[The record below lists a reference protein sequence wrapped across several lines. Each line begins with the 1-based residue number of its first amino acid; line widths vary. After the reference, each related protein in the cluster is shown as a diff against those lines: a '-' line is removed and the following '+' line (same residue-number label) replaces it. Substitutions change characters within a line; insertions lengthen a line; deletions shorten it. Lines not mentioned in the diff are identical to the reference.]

1 MKDNIKKS
9 LKRLLK
15 RKVKIT
21 LGIIIAFMITG
32 VVSYSNDDVISESV
46 TVKINS
52 NGIYNVGVIE
62 SLENFEIIVGSN
74 NGIYNYRGGQIISLE
89 NFGIIAGNN
98 GNGICN
104 SNTGRIESL
113 ANFGIIAGS
122 TEAIKNEGT
131 IINQENY
138 GLLINGAGTDNVTVN
153 AGTGGENDI
162 ALDREPED
170 KRFIINTVEKN
181 EDYEKLKNEQAI
193 NIEKLNSKLNGNTNY
208 KISDNSFKN
217 LILNGYGTTLFVD
230 GDLSLDNSI
239 INGGVDKTSATIK
252 GSNNIDNLT
261 LTNGTIING
270 NIDLDKGNDN
280 LTLDDKTQING
291 DLLGGDGF
299 DTLTFNSNGASTF
312 SEDSEEKNINIFHSI
327 SEFENINIGTKV
339 TLFEDTEV
347 TEADNITIQK
357 DGNLILRIDS
367 TNGNSHALSG
377 NKGTISSEGGK
388 LLLALNGIGEG
399 ETINFGDTSLDETMK
414 GNEEGLKEITIDT
427 ISLLHNIKKINANS
441 VKVTTVS
448 DIPYVNNINYNQLNK
463 IYQSM
468 RITDQVKEFNITDD
482 KTLTEFT
489 KYLNDIYA
497 GIPYSYSTEISRKTL
512 TMFDEIAISKDLNP
526 DLKSWAIYGG
536 LTHIDGGN
544 KNTFFGKGY
553 YTYDVGSIDI
563 DADIKIYGG
572 YAKAEYG
579 KSENFTT
586 G

>member
-544 KNTFFGKGY
+544 KN
-553 YTYDVGSIDI
+553 
-563 DADIKIYGG
+563 
-572 YAKAEYG
+572 
-579 KSENFTT
+579 
-586 G
+586 